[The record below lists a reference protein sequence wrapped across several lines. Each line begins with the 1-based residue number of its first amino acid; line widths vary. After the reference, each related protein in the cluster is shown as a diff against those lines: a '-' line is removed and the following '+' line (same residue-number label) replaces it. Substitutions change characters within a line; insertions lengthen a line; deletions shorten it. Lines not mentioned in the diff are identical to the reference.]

1 MRFATFLLDDWLNH
15 YKYADPPI
23 EFDLASST
31 GPIWTLRELLELDPN
46 YSLENLLDTQLV
58 YMRVEGTN
66 ALCVSIAETEGVQP
80 EDVQVTTGAAE
91 ALLLLFTLAAEP
103 GANVLVPSLGFPSF
117 YEIPRGLGLEI
128 RYYHQRRENQFRVDL
143 DEIKKLA
150 DARTRIL
157 LVNTPHN
164 PTGATLSDEEL
175 AALHDFSAERGI
187 QFVCDQVYHPVYHGR
202 PTASAAR
209 LPHAVVLSDFS
220 KALCLAGLRLGWIVD
235 RDPRR
240 LEQYRTAHAYF
251 TVSGTALGEP
261 LATLALRNRE
271 KIFERAQKVTTAN
284 LSLLDT
290 FFSEHSDVIRWMR
303 PQGGMTAFPWLN
315 SSEDSR
321 AFCTEAAQQG
331 VLLAPGDCFSVPA
344 HFRLGFAASGK
355 QFPRALERLSDFI
368 RRRLARPPQH
378 ALQGA
383 KCDAGLGA
391 AASS

>member
-31 GPIWTLRELLELDPN
+31 GPVWTLRELLELDPS
-46 YSLENLLDTQLV
+46 YSLEELLDTQLV
-58 YMRVEGTN
+58 YMRVEGTK
-66 ALCVSIAETEGVQP
+66 ALCQCVAEMEGVQP

-128 RYYHQRRENQFRVDL
+128 RHYHQRRENQFRVDL

-187 QFVCDQVYHPVYHGR
+187 QFVCDQVYHPVYYGR

-235 RDPRR
+235 RDHRR

-261 LATLALRNRE
+261 LAALALRNRE
-271 KIFERAQKVTTAN
+271 KIFERVRKLTTAN
-284 LSLLDT
+284 LSHLDA

-315 SSEDSR
+315 SGEDSR
-321 AFCTEAAQQG
+321 AFCTEAAQLG
-331 VLLAPGDCFSVPA
+331 VLLAPGDCFSMPA
-344 HFRLGFAASGK
+344 HFRLGFAASGE
-355 QFPRALERLSDFI
+355 QFPRALGRLSDLI
-368 RRRLARPPQH
+368 RRLAGPPRVLRRT
-378 ALQGA
+378 AFI
-383 KCDAGLGA
+383 
-391 AASS
+391 S

>member
-15 YKYADPPI
+15 FKYADPPI

-31 GPIWTLRELLELDPN
+31 GPVWTLRELLELDPN

-58 YMRVEGTN
+58 YMRVEGTK
-66 ALCVSIAETEGVQP
+66 ALCQSVAEMEGVQP
-80 EDVQVTTGAAE
+80 EDVQITTGAAE

-103 GANVLVPSLGFPSF
+103 GANILVPSLGFPSF

-128 RYYHQRRENQFRVDL
+128 RHYHQRREDQFRVDL

-235 RDPRR
+235 RDHRR

-271 KIFERAQKVTTAN
+271 KIFGRVQELTTAN
-284 LSLLDT
+284 LSHLDA
-290 FFSEHSDVIRWMR
+290 FFSEHADVIRWMR

-315 SSEDSR
+315 SGEDSR

-331 VLLAPGDCFSVPA
+331 VLLAPGDCFSMPA
-344 HFRLGFAASGK
+344 HFRLGFAASGE
-355 QFPRALERLSDFI
+355 QFLRALERLSDLI
-368 RRRLARPPQH
+368 RRLARPPH
-378 ALQGA
+378 VLRRTAFT
-383 KCDAGLGA
+383 
-391 AASS
+391 S